1 LSLRRAAPGLLLA
14 VATVALFVVSR
25 GKWSDPLID
34 SGREW
39 IVPDA
44 LSRGQLLYR
53 DVAYWFGPFTPYLH
67 AAFFRVFGSSFTT
80 LVAAGCVGAAA
91 ALVALYAALR
101 RVTGPD
107 SDQALLWTALAIP
120 ALVFM
125 PNAGGAILGMGYR
138 IWHAAAFALLAIA
151 VASGEGRGA
160 NRARIAGAGALA
172 ALAGLCRT
180 EWGLAAL
187 SAAAL
192 VLALRVRGRE
202 AARAAAILAA
212 GFLLVFGGVWALF
225 LALAG
230 AKAIADQPIFLLNIP
245 ETTRGHVGLAGMRAW
260 RTGIWNLLYSASTWL
275 AVALGV
281 AIVALRGEGL
291 RANRRRLYGLGA
303 ALLVAALCAAM
314 GAVPGPVLFSAAPLA
329 CLAALVAGWRGARM
343 EGSAYTTRATGATS
357 SSSSVALAGFGWMGL
372 LASHRRFFFIGDAP
386 YVAPPLL
393 FAFVCAAGLIVRAVA
408 RRESPA
414 ERGRLAGTFAAAIG
428 ALVVFAFVG
437 RMAGYASE
445 ERVAIRGT
453 GGMLSARPDLARDV
467 EETAAA
473 IRREAPAGAGLVVV
487 PEGEVLNFLS
497 GRPNPARRKLY
508 LPGYLTDANGP
519 AVIAD
524 LERSRPGAIVRWL
537 RPTGEYE
544 RGLFGTDYGRDVA
557 AWIDAHYVAVAIA
570 PGARAGTH
578 PAFTLL
584 VLRGRPS

>member
-1 LSLRRAAPGLLLA
+1 VVPVVLLA
-14 VATVALFVVSR
+14 GATAALFIVSR

-44 LSRGQLLYR
+44 LSRGELLYR

-101 RVTGPD
+101 RVTGSE

-138 IWHAAAFALLAIA
+138 IWHAAAFSLLAIA
-151 VASGEGRGA
+151 VAAGDGRGVS
-160 NRARIAGAGALA
+160 RTPSRIGGAGALA
-172 ALAGLCRT
+172 GLAGLCRT

-187 SAAAL
+187 SAVAL
-192 VLALRVRGRE
+192 VLALRLRGRE
-202 AARAAAILAA
+202 TVRAAAILGA
-212 GFLLVFGGVWALF
+212 GFGAVFGGVWALF
-225 LALAG
+225 FVLAG
-230 AKAIADQPIFLLNIP
+230 GKAIADQPIFLMNIP
-245 ETTRGHVGLAGMRAW
+245 EVTRGHVGLAGLRAW
-260 RTGIWNLLYSASTWL
+260 RTGIWNLLYSGSTWL
-275 AVALGV
+275 AVGLGV
-281 AIVALRGEGL
+281 TIAALRGEGIGP
-291 RANRRRLYGLGA
+291 NRRRLYGLGA

-329 CLAALVAGWRGARM
+329 CLAALIAGAA
-343 EGSAYTTRATGATS
+343 GSRKDGSGSSTSATSATS
-357 SSSSVALAGFGWMGL
+357 SAALAGFGWMGL
-372 LASHRRFFFIGDAP
+372 LASHRRVFFLGDAP

-393 FAFVCAAGLIVRAVA
+393 FGFVCAAGLIARALVRP
-408 RRESPA
+408 ESPA
-414 ERGRLAGTFAAAIG
+414 ARGRLAGAFAAAVG
-428 ALVVFAFVG
+428 ALVVLAFAG
-437 RMAGYASE
+437 RIAGYASE

-453 GGMLSARPDLARDV
+453 GGMLSARPELAREV

-473 IRREAPAGAGLVVV
+473 IRREAPAGGGLVVI

-497 GRPNPARRKLY
+497 GRPNPARQKLY

-544 RGLFGTDYGRDVA
+544 RGLFGADFGRDVA
-557 AWIDAHYVAVAIA
+557 AWIDAHYVAVPIQ
-570 PGARAGTH
+570 PGVRARTH
-578 PAFTLL
+578 PTFTLL
-584 VLRGRPS
+584 VPRGRPS